1 MLKRPLMLH
10 KIGHLDVLLV
20 SVPDDIALNVFLDLP
35 LIQPVHVPGTGVS
48 AWCGAGA
55 WDLLA
60 APFIPLPRVPSPPS
74 LELRTVLS
82 VSTEKIKQL

>member
-1 MLKRPLMLH
+1 MLH
-10 KIGHLDVLLV
+10 KIGHLNVLLV
-20 SVPDDIALNVFLDLP
+20 SVPDDVALNIFLDLP

-48 AWCGAGA
+48 AWCGPGA
-55 WDLLA
+55 WDPLA
-60 APFIPLPRVPSPPS
+60 VPCNPLPRVPSPPS